1 MTKFLNN
8 LSNKFADRYPKSYR
22 VAKQVFR
29 EFWFPFVIAL
39 YWAFYR
45 VPLSQ
50 SDFIAAFVAQL
61 ATSFILVSWGIGQL
75 VRISRQHKV
84 EDSFQGLGQK
94 MGSMLEIAERLIA
107 VTEGMPK
114 QLAEQ
119 LYAATQTANTQVVA
133 ANNAI
138 LEARSFG
145 GAWGGTDWQLPPRL
159 PINPD
164 IYNSAGGTA
173 NRPMDLEKK

>member
-1 MTKFLNN
+1 
-8 LSNKFADRYPKSYR
+8 
-22 VAKQVFR
+22 
-29 EFWFPFVIAL
+29 
-39 YWAFYR
+39 
-45 VPLSQ
+45 
-50 SDFIAAFVAQL
+50 
-61 ATSFILVSWGIGQL
+61 
-75 VRISRQHKV
+75 
-84 EDSFQGLGQK
+84 

-119 LYAATQTANTQVVA
+119 LYAATQTANTQV
-133 ANNAI
+133 
-138 LEARSFG
+138 EARSFG

>member
-39 YWAFYR
+39 CWAFYR

-50 SDFIAAFVAQL
+50 SDFIAAFIAQL
-61 ATSFILVSWGIGQL
+61 ATSFFLISWGIGQL

-84 EDSFQGLGQK
+84 ETRFKDWSKNGLDVRNCRALDCRDRRNAEAIGRTTLCRNSDREHTSG
-94 MGSMLEIAERLIA
+94 GS
-107 VTEGMPK
+107 
-114 QLAEQ
+114 
-119 LYAATQTANTQVVA
+119 
-133 ANNAI
+133 
-138 LEARSFG
+138 
-145 GAWGGTDWQLPPRL
+145 
-159 PINPD
+159 
-164 IYNSAGGTA
+164 
-173 NRPMDLEKK
+173 